1 VHVGLSLV
9 FAVLCS
15 EGASLHE
22 MKCIVTPWQSLQ
34 GVARTMIQMLDSALF
49 VIINTEAIGQLR
61 LCPVPKVMCGIAIA
75 WEQSNQGVE

>member
-1 VHVGLSLV
+1 
-9 FAVLCS
+9 
-15 EGASLHE
+15 
-22 MKCIVTPWQSLQ
+22 
-34 GVARTMIQMLDSALF
+34 MIQMLDSALF